1 MTKCFVPG
9 GLNCG
14 DSDRRKFFFHP
25 SWPIFYEDNH
35 LLVLYK
41 PSGLLAQGDASEQP
55 SLYKLAKLWIK
66 KTYAKPGNVFVGLV
80 HRLDRAAAGIMVFA
94 RTSKAASRL
103 AEQFRDHLVE
113 KMYLAVVEGLVEQDS
128 GTLVHYVK
136 PGKPKTVVISSFSD
150 GYQEAKL
157 NYAVLGRSRRNRKTL
172 IEIGLHT
179 GRKHQIRAQL
189 SFIGYPIVG
198 DRLYGSSISLP
209 GGAVALLSHRITFF
223 HPTQKIPISLSS
235 PVPASWPW
243 EGNLPKSR
251 SLFWLWDEI
260 KEHLNLDMF

>member
-9 GLNCG
+9 RLNCG
-14 DSDRRKFFFHP
+14 DSDRGRFFFHP

-41 PSGLLAQGDASEQP
+41 PSGLLTQGDTSEQI
-55 SLYKLAKLWIK
+55 SLYGLAKLWIK

-94 RTSKAASRL
+94 RTSKAAARL
-103 AEQFRDHLVE
+103 TEQFRDHLVE
-113 KMYLAVVEGLVEQDS
+113 KMYLAVVEGLMEPDS
-128 GTLVHYVK
+128 GTLIHYVK
-136 PGKPKTVVISSFSD
+136 PGRLKTTVISSFRD
-150 GYQEAKL
+150 GYQEARL
-157 NYAVLGRSRRNRKTL
+157 DYVVLARSRKHRKTL
-172 IEIGLHT
+172 VEVTLHT
-179 GRKHQIRAQL
+179 GRKHQIRAQF
-189 SFIGYPIVG
+189 SFIGYPILG

-209 GGAVALLSHRITFF
+209 GGAVALLAHRITFL

-260 KEHLNLDMF
+260 KEHLDLGMF